1 MKTTSG
7 EQSVK
12 FIEDFL
18 ANTLQHVAVEEPSKK
33 AGRPRVLPA
42 LALWAGVLVCLLRGW
57 SSQREIWRLLSVQG
71 IWHFPRY
78 NLSDEAVYKRL
89 EHASQDSLK
98 CVFEAVT
105 ASLYVALSTHQATAQ
120 ASWCKFASGV
130 FALDEMTLDKLF
142 RRLPS
147 LRKDSSV
154 KLAGKITALF
164 DIRKQ
169 VWRGIAYQEHP
180 QQNERR
186 AARGMLAF
194 VPKGSLLLTDLGYF
208 GFHWFDD
215 LTQAGMYF
223 ISRLRQKTTFDII
236 EVLYQ
241 DDKVLDALVWLGAYR
256 ADRARFSVRLV
267 QYDRK
272 GLQRSFITNVLD
284 PRLLSLA
291 DIAMCYARRWDIEM
305 MFNLIKTHLKL
316 HTLMSSKLNVILHQV
331 FAVFTI
337 AQVILGLRS
346 DIANQAK
353 ADPFEVSLD
362 LLVRWVPRLAA
373 EGLDPVQTIVERG
386 RLAGFIR
393 PSSRLLLALPSLD
406 LSRYALPNT
415 FAPLERLPRY
425 AGKT

>member
-1 MKTTSG
+1 M
-7 EQSVK
+7 
-12 FIEDFL
+12 EDIIG
-18 ANTLQHVAVEEPSKK
+18 NTLRHVEVEIPSKK

-42 LALWAGVLVCLLRGW
+42 LALWAGVLVCVLRGW
-57 SSQREIWRLLSVQG
+57 SSQREVWRLLSVQG
-71 IWHFPRY
+71 VWHFPRY
-78 NLSDEAVYKRL
+78 TLTDEAVYKRL
-89 EHASQDSLK
+89 EQASQDILK
-98 CVFEAVT
+98 QVFEAVT
-105 ASLYVALSTHQATAQ
+105 ASLYVALSNHQATNQ
-120 ASWCKFASGV
+120 ASWCNFACGV

-147 LRKDSSV
+147 LREDPGT

-164 DIRKQ
+164 DVRRQ
-169 VWRGIAYQEHP
+169 LWRGIAYQENP

-186 AARGMLAF
+186 AAREMLDY

-208 GFHWFDD
+208 GFQWFDD
-215 LTQAGMYF
+215 LTQAGLYF
-223 ISRLRQKTTFDII
+223 VSRLRKKTTFDII

-241 DDKVLDALVWLGAYR
+241 DDTVLDALVWLGSYR
-256 ADRARFSVRLV
+256 ADRARFSVRLI
-267 QYDRK
+267 QYYHN
-272 GLQRSFITNVLD
+272 GVQRSFITNVLD
-284 PRLLSLA
+284 PRLLSLSE
-291 DIAMCYARRWDIEM
+291 IAMAYARRWDIEM

-316 HTLMSSKLNVILHQV
+316 HLLWSSKLTVVLHQV

-353 ADPFEVSLD
+353 AEPFEVSLD

-373 EGLDPVQTIVERG
+373 DGLDPVATIVERG

-393 PSSRLLLALPSLD
+393 PSSRLKLSLPSLD
-406 LSRYALPNT
+406 LARYAFPNS
-415 FAPLERLPRY
+415 FVPLQRPPRY

>member
-1 MKTTSG
+1 MAPSQS
-7 EQSVK
+7 EQNVS
-12 FIEDFL
+12 FIEEFL
-18 ANTLQHVAVEEPSKK
+18 ANTLRHVEVEEPSKK

-42 LALWAGVLVCLLRGW
+42 LALWAGVLVCVLRGW
-57 SSQREIWRLLSVQG
+57 SSQREVWRLLSMRG

-78 NLSDEAVYKRL
+78 TLTDEAVYKRL
-89 EHASQDSLK
+89 EQASQDSLK
-98 CVFEAVT
+98 QVFEAVT
-105 ASLYVALSTHQATAQ
+105 ASLYVALSNHQATSQ
-120 ASWCKFASGV
+120 ASWCSFACGV

-147 LRKDSSV
+147 LRAESST

-164 DIRKQ
+164 DVRRQ
-169 VWRGIAYQEHP
+169 VWRGLAYQENP
-180 QQNERR
+180 QQNERV
-186 AARGMLAF
+186 AARSMLDYM
-194 VPKGSLLLTDLGYF
+194 PKGSLLLTDLGYF
-208 GFHWFDD
+208 GFQWFDD
-215 LTQAGMYF
+215 LTQAGLYF
-223 ISRLRQKTTFDII
+223 ISRLRHKTTFDII

-241 DDKVLDALVWLGAYR
+241 DDQVLDALVWLGSYR

-267 QYDRK
+267 QYNHN
-272 GLQRSFITNVLD
+272 GVQRSFITNVLD
-284 PRLLSLA
+284 PRLLCLA

-316 HTLMSSKLNVILHQV
+316 HVLWSSKLSVVLHQV

-337 AQVILGLRS
+337 AQVILGLRL
-346 DIANQAK
+346 DIANQAN

-373 EGLDPVQTIVERG
+373 DGLDPVQTIVERG

-393 PSSRLLLALPSLD
+393 PSSRLKLLLPSLD
-406 LSRYALPNT
+406 LARYAFPDT
-415 FAPLERLPRY
+415 FVPLQRPPRY

>member
-1 MKTTSG
+1 METCKS
-7 EQSVK
+7 EQNVK
-12 FIEDFL
+12 FIEEFL
-18 ANTLQHVAVEEPSKK
+18 ATTLQRVEVEEPSKK

-71 IWHFPRY
+71 VWHFPRY

-89 EHASQDSLK
+89 EQASQDTLK
-98 CVFEAVT
+98 RVFEAVT
-105 ASLYVALSTHQATAQ
+105 ASLYVALSSHPATSQAV
-120 ASWCKFASGV
+120 WCTFASGV

-147 LRKDSSV
+147 LRAEAGT

-164 DIRKQ
+164 DVRRQ
-169 VWRGIAYQEHP
+169 VWRGVAYQENP
-180 QQNERR
+180 QQNERV
-186 AARGMLAF
+186 AARGMLDYL
-194 VPKGSLLLTDLGYF
+194 PKGSLLLTDLGYF
-208 GFHWFDD
+208 GFQWFDD
-215 LTQAGMYF
+215 LTQAGLYF
-223 ISRLRQKTTFDII
+223 ISRLRQKTTFDIL

-241 DDKVLDALVWLGAYR
+241 DDKVLDALVWLGTYR

-267 QYDRK
+267 QYNHN
-272 GLQRSFITNVLD
+272 GMQRSFITNVLD
-284 PRLLSLA
+284 PRLLSLS
-291 DIAMCYARRWDIEM
+291 DIALCYARRWDIEM

-316 HTLMSSKLNVILHQV
+316 PTLMSSKLSVVLHQV

-337 AQVILGLRS
+337 AQVILALRL

-373 EGLDPVQTIVERG
+373 DGLDPVQTIVERG
-386 RLAGFIR
+386 HLAGFIR
-393 PSSRLLLALPSLD
+393 PSSRLQLSLPSLN
-406 LSRYALPNT
+406 LARYALPT
-415 FAPLERLPRY
+415 SFAPLERIPRY